1 MRLVGIDWL
10 KKNAPGLAL
19 VTLIAVASMWLA
31 DFIGK
36 DLLGFAKSPIS
47 AVMVAMLVGLL
58 LRNLVQLPKVMDS
71 GVKFSV
77 KRILRVGI
85 VLLGLRLSLVEML
98 SVIRTGLPV
107 VLACVVV
114 GLVLPHLLNR
124 WLKLP
129 RELVSLISVGTSI
142 CGVSAIVATSESLG
156 AKKEHTAYAIAT
168 ITLFGLLA
176 TLLYPVLA
184 WFIFSGDSYAAGMF
198 FGTAIHDTSQVAG
211 AAFLYQDYFSDP
223 TVAKIATVA
232 KLMRN
237 TLMVVVIPGVTI
249 WSMRMRRTEAQD
261 VDPVRKK
268 IPLATMI
275 PFFIVWFVL
284 MSVLRSV
291 GDQLFIV
298 EALEVGAF
306 ASAQWKALIDFG
318 LEVSSFC
325 ITMALAGVG
334 LGTAVSVF
342 RGLGFRPLAL
352 GFFTAVSVGLTAV
365 GMLFLFGF

>member
-1 MRLVGIDWL
+1 MRLVGFDWV
-10 KKNAPGLAL
+10 KKHAPGLVLVAL
-19 VTLIAVASMWLA
+19 ISLASMWLA

-47 AVMVAMLVGLL
+47 AVMVAMVVGLL
-58 LRNLVQLPKVMDS
+58 LRNLARLPQAFDT
-71 GVKFSV
+71 GIKFSV

-85 VLLGLRLSLVEML
+85 VLLGLRLSIVEML

-114 GLVLPHLLNR
+114 GLLLPQLLNR

-142 CGVSAIVATSESLG
+142 CGISAIVAASESLG

-176 TLLYPVLA
+176 TLLYPVVA
-184 WFIFSGDSYAAGMF
+184 WLVFSGDSYAAGMF

-223 TVAKIATVA
+223 AVVEIATVA

-237 TLMVVVIPGVTI
+237 TLMVVVIPGVTV
-249 WSMRMRRTEAQD
+249 WSMRKSRSETPDNDTAG
-261 VDPVRKK
+261 KK
-268 IPLATMI
+268 LSLAAMI

-284 MSVLRSV
+284 MSVVRSV
-291 GDQLFIV
+291 GDQIFVVKGWEL
-298 EALEVGAF
+298 GAF
-306 ASAQWKALIDFG
+306 ASAQWELLIDFG

-342 RGLGFRPLAL
+342 RGLGLRPLAL

-365 GMLFLFGF
+365 AMLFLLGF

>member
-1 MRLVGIDWL
+1 MKRMWFHGV
-10 KKNAPGLAL
+10 KNHAPGLLL
-19 VTLIAVASMWLA
+19 VTLITVVSIWMAA
-31 DFIGK
+31 FIGK

-58 LRNLVQLPKVMDS
+58 LGNLTNLPKAFDA
-71 GVKFSV
+71 GIKFSV
-77 KRILRVGI
+77 KRVLRMGI
-85 VLLGLRLSLVEML
+85 VLLGVRLSLVEML

-107 VLACVVV
+107 VLVCVVV
-114 GLVLPHLLNR
+114 GLVLPHVLNR

-156 AKKEHTAYAIAT
+156 ARKEHTAYAIAT

-176 TLLYPVLA
+176 TVLYPVVA
-184 WFIFSGDSYAAGMF
+184 WFVFKGDSYAAGMF

-223 TVAKIATVA
+223 AVVKIATVA
-232 KLMRN
+232 KLIRN

-249 WSMRMRRTEAQD
+249 YSMRMRQSEAQGEG
-261 VDPVRKK
+261 PVGEKLS
-268 IPLATMI
+268 LARMV

-284 MSVLRSV
+284 MSVVRSV
-291 GDQLFIV
+291 GDQLFV
-298 EALEVGAF
+298 VKRLELGAF
-306 ASAQWKALIDFG
+306 TSAQWKGLIDLG

-334 LGTAVSVF
+334 LGTSVSVF

-365 GMLFLFGF
+365 GMLFLLGL